1 MHEERRMVEAGDGEV
16 GIHIVRPDGDGPFP
30 VVLLFHHGP
39 GLDDG
44 IVQAATSVAE
54 GGFCVVCP
62 DRYWRSGPFRTFNVG
77 ELMAGGPESEPF
89 QEFLSVV
96 NATNDELVSSDID
109 IIMTALAEDPAMDT
123 SVIGAIGY
131 CVGARTVIVEMATN
145 PDLFVA
151 GVGMHPSFCVTPEPD
166 SPHHK
171 VSGITGRL
179 HVAVGTADHMAPIE
193 ENQPLLDAVAALG
206 DRGSVD
212 MIDGADHGFAV
223 PGPTYHEG
231 VATSYATAAA
241 IFTEALATN
250 G

>member
-1 MHEERRMVEAGDGEV
+1 MHEERRTVDAGEGQV

-30 VVLLFHHGP
+30 VVMLFHHGP

-44 IVQAATSVAE
+44 TVKAARGVAE

-77 ELMAGGPESEPF
+77 ELMAAGPESEPF

-96 NATNDELVSSDID
+96 NGTNDELVSSDVE
-109 IIMTALAEDPAMDT
+109 IILRALAGDPAMDT
-123 SVIGAIGY
+123 SLVGAIGY
-131 CVGARTVIVEMATN
+131 CIGARTVIVEMANN

-151 GVGMHPSFCVTPEPD
+151 GVGMHPSFCVTQEAD

-171 VSGITGRL
+171 VADITGRL
-179 HVAVGTADHMAPIE
+179 HLAVGTDDHMSPIE

-206 DRGSVD
+206 DRGSYD
-212 MIDGADHGFAV
+212 TIDGADHGFAV

-241 IFTEALATN
+241 IFTEALPAN
-250 G
+250 R